1 MLPPL
6 PQPPRPVPSFLF
18 LLLPSPSSPPLSL
31 HPNSLPRPQFPSLS
45 GRSHHQEPPYTRIAW
60 APIRA
65 ASSCSPTT
73 IFRPSTHQPLPSPRS
88 PPAVLLTAQPS
99 PSFLFALLRR
109 QARRAKEL
117 RVRSTGV
124 QKTKDIKE
132 EALESLKAMGAASV
146 EAGRPPSPVQAFLG
160 GIAAGA
166 IALILYKFTTTIE
179 AALNRQTISDNFSVR
194 QITITIR
201 TIINGLCYL
210 ATFVFGINSVGLLL
224 YSIQLAFSSFM
235 ESPADNMSSMIDEG
249 QTNLTNDDSKSST
262 DNADSRSSSMQ
273 AESSDDS

>member
-1 MLPPL
+1 M
-6 PQPPRPVPSFLF
+6 S
-18 LLLPSPSSPPLSL
+18 LLPF
-31 HPNSLPRPQFPSLS
+31 Q
-45 GRSHHQEPPYTRIAW
+45 
-60 APIRA
+60 
-65 ASSCSPTT
+65 
-73 IFRPSTHQPLPSPRS
+73 
-88 PPAVLLTAQPS
+88 
-99 PSFLFALLRR
+99 
-109 QARRAKEL
+109 
-117 RVRSTGV
+117 
-124 QKTKDIKE
+124 
-132 EALESLKAMGAASV
+132 
-146 EAGRPPSPVQAFLG
+146 
-160 GIAAGA
+160 
-166 IALILYKFTTTIE
+166 
-179 AALNRQTISDNFSVR
+179 VR